1 MPDVGELSL
10 ESFADRL
17 GEPFRIHTTDARVVD
32 VSLAE
37 ASALG
42 DPFVPGGRAPF
53 SLVFRGPA
61 EQILPQTTYP
71 VEHDA
76 LGSFELFL
84 VPLKPD
90 GGGAR
95 YEAVFT

>member
-17 GEPFRIHTTDARVVD
+17 GEPLRIRTTDAHVVE
-32 VSLAE
+32 VRLVE

-61 EQILPQTTYP
+61 EQILPQTTYRI
-71 VEHDA
+71 EHEA
-76 LGSFELFL
+76 IGSFELFL
-84 VPLKPD
+84 VPLQPD
-90 GGGAR
+90 GDGAR
-95 YEAVFT
+95 YQAVFT